1 MMTPSTAADGTTYR
15 DLNGNGQLDAYEDPR
30 LPVDE
35 RVDDLVGRLS
45 LAEKVGLM
53 FHTIIEAGTDGSLV
67 EQPGRITGTPTS
79 VLVAHKLINHVN
91 VHALTD
97 ARAAARWHN
106 ALQELAEQTPHGI
119 PVTVSSDPRHGFSQN
134 PGASFASAMMSQ
146 WPEPIGLG
154 AIGDPDVVRAHGEAT
169 RAEYAA
175 VGIRAALHPT
185 ADLATEP
192 RWGRQGTTFGAD
204 PDRVTPLVAAF
215 LAALQG
221 DSLGPDSVAGTTKHF
236 PGGGPQRDGEDAHF
250 AYGREQTY
258 EGDRFAD
265 HLAPFLPVLGATAA
279 VMPYYGLPVGL
290 ELDLGNGPEAV
301 EEVGFGFNA
310 QIITGLLRDQLGYD
324 GVVLSD
330 WGLVTDVEAMGLPFP
345 ARAWGV
351 EYLDRMAR
359 VERLLAA
366 GVDQL
371 GGEECVDLV
380 LELVAERRVSETRV
394 DESVR
399 RLLRVKF
406 ALGLFDD
413 PYVDED
419 AAVEICGRAD
429 FAAAGHRA
437 QAESVTIL
445 SNVGVLP
452 LVGRGRRIYVEGV
465 EERVAAQFGEL
476 VATPAEAD
484 LAIIRVK
491 APFEPRNAIFLE
503 QFFHQGSL
511 DFDPDVV
518 EHLRTVAS
526 AVPTVLDVTLD
537 RPAILTPFA
546 GDVAALVGTYG
557 CSDQAL
563 FDALTGEIAPRGRL
577 PFELPR
583 SMAAVAVSRPDVP
596 NDTEDPL
603 FPIGHGLAL

>member
-1 MMTPSTAADGTTYR
+1 VITPSTAADGTVYR
-15 DLNGNGQLDAYEDPR
+15 DLNGNGRLDPYEDPR
-30 LPVDE
+30 RSVDE
-35 RVDDLVGRLS
+35 RVDDLLGRLS
-45 LAEKVGLM
+45 AAEKIGLM
-53 FHTIIEAGTDGSLV
+53 FHPIIEAGADGSLV
-67 EQPGRITGTPTS
+67 EAPGRISATATS
-79 VLVAHKLINHVN
+79 VVVGDKLINHFN

-97 ARAAARWHN
+97 ARLAARWHN

-134 PGASFASAMMSQ
+134 PGASFASAMLSQ

-154 AIGDPDVVRAHGEAT
+154 AIGDPEVVRAHAEAT
-169 RAEYAA
+169 RAEYVA

-204 PDRVTPLVAAF
+204 PERVTALVTAF
-215 LAALQG
+215 LDGLQG
-221 DSLGPDSVAGTTKHF
+221 ERLGPESVAGTTKHF
-236 PGGGPQRDGEDAHF
+236 PGGGPQQDGEDAHF
-250 AYGREQTY
+250 PYGREQTY
-258 EGDRFAD
+258 VGGRFAD
-265 HLAPFLPVLGATAA
+265 HLAPFLPILDRTAA
-279 VMPYYGLPVGL
+279 VMPYYGMPVDL
-290 ELDLGNGPEAV
+290 ELDLGRGSEAV

-310 QIITGLLRDQLGYD
+310 QIITGLLRERLGYA

-330 WGLVTDVEAMGLPFP
+330 WGLVSDVEVAGLPFP

-351 EYLDRMAR
+351 EHLDPAGR

-366 GVDQL
+366 GIDQL

-380 LELVAERRVSETRV
+380 RQLVDERRVGEDRIDASA
-394 DESVR
+394 R

-406 ALGLFDD
+406 ELGLFDD

-419 AAVEICGRAD
+419 TAVAVCGRED
-429 FAAAGHRA
+429 FVTAGHRA
-437 QAESVTIL
+437 QAESVTVL
-445 SNVGVLP
+445 TDRGVLP
-452 LVGRGRRIYVEGV
+452 VVPAALRLYVEGV
-465 EERVAAQFGEL
+465 EERVAAEFGVL

-484 LAIIRVK
+484 LAILRVQ
-491 APFEPRNAIFLE
+491 APWEPRNAIFLE

-511 DFDPDVV
+511 DFDPDVIA
-518 EHLRTVAS
+518 HLRAVAA
-526 AVPTVLDVTLD
+526 AVPTIVDVTLD

-546 GDVAALVGTYG
+546 DDVAALVGTYG

-563 FDALTGEIAPRGRL
+563 FAALTGAIPPRGRL

-583 SMAAVAVSRPDVP
+583 SMAAVAASRPDVA

-603 FPIGHGLAL
+603 FPIGHGLTP

>member
-1 MMTPSTAADGTTYR
+1 MITPSTAADGTRYR
-15 DLNGNGQLDAYEDPR
+15 DLNGNGRLDPYEDPR

-35 RVDDLVGRLS
+35 RVEDLVGRLS

-53 FHTIIEAGTDGSLV
+53 FHTIIEAGGDGALV
-67 EQPGRITGTPTS
+67 EAPGRVTGTPTS
-79 VLVAHKLINHVN
+79 VVVGQKLVNHFN
-91 VHALTD
+91 VHVLTD

-119 PVTVSSDPRHGFSQN
+119 PVTVSSDPRHGFTEN
-134 PGASFASAMMSQ
+134 PGASFSSAMMSQ

-154 AIGDPDVVRAHGEAT
+154 AIGDPEVVRAHGAAT
-169 RAEYAA
+169 RAEYVA

-204 PDRVTPLVAAF
+204 PERVTPLVGAF
-215 LAALQG
+215 LTALQG
-221 DSLGPDSVAGTTKHF
+221 EHLGPDSVAGCTKHF

-250 AYGREQTY
+250 PYGREQTY

-265 HLAPFLPVLGATAA
+265 HLAPFLPILGSTSA
-279 VMPYYGLPVGL
+279 VMPYYGMPVDL
-290 ELDLGNGPEAV
+290 ELDLGRGPEAI
-301 EEVGFGFNA
+301 EEVGFGYNA
-310 QIITGLLRDQLGYD
+310 QIITGLLRGQLGYD

-330 WGLVTDVEAMGLPFP
+330 WGLVTDAEAMGLPFP

-351 EYLDRMAR
+351 EHLDRMAR
-359 VERLLAA
+359 VERLLVA

-371 GGEECVDLV
+371 GGEECTDLV
-380 LELVAERRVSETRV
+380 LELVAERRVSEERI
-394 DESVR
+394 DASAR

-406 ALGLFDD
+406 ELGLFDD
-413 PYVDED
+413 PYVDVEAAATVCARED
-419 AAVEICGRAD
+419 FV
-429 FAAAGHRA
+429 AAGHRA
-437 QAESVTIL
+437 QAESVTVL
-445 SNVGVLP
+445 SNTGVLP
-452 LVGRGRRIYVEGV
+452 LTSGRKLYVEGV
-465 EERVAAQFGEL
+465 EERVAAAFGEL

-484 LAIIRVK
+484 LAIIRIPG
-491 APFEPRNAIFLE
+491 PFEPRNAIFLE

-511 DFDPDVV
+511 DLDPA
-518 EHLRTVAS
+518 TVAHLTDVAA

-537 RPAILTPFA
+537 RPAILTPVA

-563 FDALTGEIAPRGRL
+563 LAALTGEIAPRGRL

-583 SMAAVAVSRPDVP
+583 SMAAVAASRPDVAS
-596 NDTEDPL
+596 DTDDPL
-603 FPIGHGLAL
+603 FPIGHGLTL